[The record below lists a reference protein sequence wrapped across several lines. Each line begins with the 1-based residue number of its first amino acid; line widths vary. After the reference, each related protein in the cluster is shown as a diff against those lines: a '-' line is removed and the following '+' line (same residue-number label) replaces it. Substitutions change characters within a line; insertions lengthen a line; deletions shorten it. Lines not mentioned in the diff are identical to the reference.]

1 MHGWPVDFEPGA
13 AQKKKAPHPLR
24 DGGEKEGLQSRELNT
39 GLAGYKF
46 PSFGA
51 QIKIEL

>member
-1 MHGWPVDFEPGA
+1 MHDWRADFELGA